1 MNRIVIRWVIIWIGI
16 FCYGTGR
23 AQDSLPVVHR
33 FSLDDCIAYAIA
45 HELNLQSAK
54 IDARITDAKE
64 KEVTGLAL
72 PRVTASGQ
80 FQDYLKL
87 PTTLFPDF
95 FSPAVYAILK
105 KENLIPQDKPIPQA
119 GLTPV
124 QFGTQYNLNASLN
137 ASQTLFD
144 PSVFVALQARQ
155 TILELAQK
163 NVKRTERD
171 LKVSVSKAYYNVWIA
186 RKQLQVVKDNIARL
200 EKLLHDTRVM
210 YQNGFAEKLDVDR
223 LQVQLNN
230 LTAQLTEMQNMVTL
244 SDQLLK
250 FQIGMP
256 LQDSLQLTDSL
267 SFDDVKTDL
276 LQDEQ
281 VDLHQRID
289 YQALHTQLKVN
300 EYDLKRYQLAWLPSL
315 SASASYGIN
324 AARTSFNFFD
334 HNEPWFK
341 TFYVGMNLS
350 IPLFEGLQKKYRI
363 DQAKLNVEKTQTQL
377 QLLDQ
382 SMQLEWQQART
393 NLSNYLLN
401 VASQEKNMQLAQEVY
416 EQTIKKYE
424 AGVGSTIEINNA
436 EGDLQQAQL
445 NYYTALYNAM
455 LAKIDYLKAIG
466 KL

>member
-1 MNRIVIRWVIIWIGI
+1 MNRIVIRWAIVCICIL
-16 FCYGTGR
+16 CHPAVR
-23 AQDSLPVVHR
+23 AQDSLHVVHR

-54 IDARITDAKE
+54 IDAKITEAKE

-105 KENLIPQDKPIPQA
+105 QENLIPQNKPVPQA

-124 QFGTQYNLNASLN
+124 QFGTQYNLNTSLN

-144 PSVFVALQARQ
+144 PSVFVALQARE
-155 TILELAQK
+155 TILELARK

-171 LKVSVSKAYYNVWIA
+171 LKVTVSKAYYNVWIA

-230 LTAQLTEMQNMVTL
+230 LKSQETEMQNMVTL

-267 SFDDVKTDL
+267 GFDDVKSDL
-276 LQDEQ
+276 LQDEE

-289 YQALHTQLKVN
+289 YQTLQTQLKAN
-300 EYDLKRYQLAWLPSL
+300 QFDLKRYQLAWLPSL
-315 SASASYGIN
+315 SANASYGIN

-334 HNEPWFK
+334 HDQPWFK
-341 TFYVGMNLS
+341 TFYVGLNLS
-350 IPLFEGLQKKYRI
+350 VPLFEGLQKKYRI
-363 DQAKLNVEKTQTQL
+363 DQAKLNVQKSQL
-377 QLLDQ
+377 QLELLDQ
-382 SMQLEWQQART
+382 SMQLELQQART

-401 VASQEKNMQLAQEVY
+401 VASQQKNMELAQEVY

>member
-1 MNRIVIRWVIIWIGI
+1 MNRLIRRVISISLLMMLWVGA
-16 FCYGTGR
+16 Y
-23 AQDSLPVVHR
+23 AQNSQLIVHR
-33 FSLDDCIAYAIA
+33 YSLDSCIAYALA
-45 HELNLQSAK
+45 HELNTQSTR
-54 IDARITDAKE
+54 IDAQITAAKE
-64 KEVTGLAL
+64 REVTGLAL
-72 PRVTASGQ
+72 PRITASGQ

-87 PTTLFPDF
+87 PTTLFPDV
-95 FSPAVYAILK
+95 FSPAIYGILK
-105 KENLIPQDKPIPQA
+105 KENLIPQNTPIPQG

-124 QFGTQYNLNASLN
+124 QFGTQYNVNAGVN
-137 ASQTLFD
+137 VSQTLFD
-144 PSVFVALQARQ
+144 PSVFVALQAKQ

-171 LKVSVSKAYYNVWIA
+171 LKVTVSKAYYNVWIA
-186 RKQLQVVKDNIARL
+186 RKQLQVVEDNIQRL
-200 EKLLHDTRVM
+200 QQLLHDTRIM

-230 LTAQLTEMQNMVTL
+230 LEAQRITMQNMVTL

-250 FQIGMP
+250 FQMGMP
-256 LQDSLQLTDSL
+256 LTDSL
-267 SFDDVKTDL
+267 ELTDSLTFNDVQSDL
-276 LQDEQ
+276 LQNQ
-281 VDLHQRID
+281 PVDLHQRID
-289 YQALHTQLKVN
+289 YQTLQTQLRVN
-300 EYDLKRYQLAWLPSL
+300 QYDLKRYRLAWLPSL
-315 SASASYGIN
+315 SASANYGIT
-324 AARTSFNFFD
+324 ASRTTFNLFD

-341 TFYVGMNLS
+341 SFYVGLNLS
-350 IPLFEGLQKKYRI
+350 VPLFEGFQKKNRI
-363 DQAKLNVEKTQTQL
+363 DQANLNVKKTQIQL

-382 SMQLEWQQART
+382 SMRLELEQART

-401 VASQEKNMQLAQEVY
+401 VASQQKNMQLAQEVY

-436 EGDLQQAQL
+436 EGDMQQAQL